1 MIRPAPTLTALALL
15 LAVTACSS
23 YQRVGAPPPQ
33 AAPPSAAVAAPTG
46 QASLEGEWDVTL
58 GGGGSSTMRLVARP
72 GGYVGVLLPFEGV
85 PALGEAPPAG
95 YQVRSATVYPGR
107 VTIVVDLDGD
117 DGTIVAAFRGAD
129 VLDGTISS
137 RHLSGRITLRRR

>member
-1 MIRPAPTLTALALL
+1 MPRSPFAVASLVLL
-15 LAVTACSS
+15 LAIPACSS
-23 YQRVGAPPPQ
+23 YQRVGAPAPQ
-33 AAPPSAAVAAPTG
+33 AAAPSAAVAAPAG
-46 QASLEGEWDVTL
+46 QTSLEGEWDVTL

-72 GGYVGVLLPFEGV
+72 GGYVGVLYPFEGV

-95 YQVRSATVYPGR
+95 YQVRSATVTSDR

-117 DGTIVAAFRGAD
+117 DGTIVAAFRGAN

-137 RHLSGRITLRRR
+137 RRLSGRITLRRR